1 MGMTVEQLL
10 NELEK
15 PENQGEIKR
24 LVHLK
29 NLDSLEELK
38 QMRGVGG
45 LFSKLILSFTK
56 KHMDAF
62 IALSECENAADI
74 AAFKQTKHFD
84 KIRSSEVGEGME
96 LKDLAKLK
104 ELQSLDNLNKHFL
117 NDDN

>member
-15 PENQGEIKR
+15 PENHGEIKH
-24 LVHLK
+24 LAHLK
-29 NLDSLEELK
+29 NLNHLEELK
-38 QMRGVGG
+38 QMRGIGG

-62 IALSECENAADI
+62 VVLSECENAADI

-84 KIRSSEVGEGME
+84 KIKFSEVGDE
-96 LKDLAKLK
+96 LDMKNLANLE
-104 ELQSLDNLNKHFL
+104 ELQSLGSRL
-117 NDDN
+117 NDGH